1 MSTSAGRLLQ
11 LLQLLATRRRWH
23 GPELADRLAI
33 SGRTLRRDIET
44 LRLLGY
50 PVATAKGPAGGYSLG
65 VGGKLPPL
73 LLDDEQV
80 IALVI
85 ALQTAPSSVVG
96 IDDALA
102 RTLSSVEQIL
112 PASVRAEARLHVTP
126 IRNMW
131 EFAAPPIHADV
142 LREVGSA
149 IRQRTEVQLD
159 YLDSSGR
166 RPAPGEDNFMP
177 PVTVQPHHLVVWAGR
192 WYLVARL
199 PQHAQWRIYRVDRIH
214 SVHNNFRE
222 FTPSPP
228 PLGNVSHYVMTTADR
243 GDTAAE
249 WQCLGTVVME
259 LPADVVARWAPGGS
273 VVEPVDDRR
282 CRFTVGAWSWAGIA
296 GLLAT
301 FDADFTVVEPDE
313 LRVACQVTS
322 RRLVRASAEQ
332 PVPQQLPPR

>member
-1 MSTSAGRLLQ
+1 MSTSSGRLIK
-11 LLQLLATRRRWH
+11 LLQLLATRRRWS

-33 SGRTLRRDIET
+33 SARTLRRDVES
-44 LRLLGY
+44 LRSLGY

-85 ALQTAPSSVVG
+85 ALQTAPSTVVG
-96 IDDALA
+96 IDDALV

-112 PASVRAEARLHVTP
+112 PAAVRAEARLHVTP

-131 EFAAPPIHADV
+131 EFSAPPIQAGV
-142 LREVGSA
+142 LRDVGSA
-149 IRQRTEVQLD
+149 IRQHNEVDLD
-159 YLDSSGR
+159 YLDSSRR
-166 RPAPGEDNFMP
+166 RPAPGEEGFVP

-199 PQHAQWRIYRVDRIH
+199 PRPAQWRIFRLDRIH
-214 SVHNNFRE
+214 RVHNLFRE

-228 PLGNVSHYVMTTADR
+228 PLGDVGRYVMTTADR

-249 WQCLGTVVME
+249 WQCSATVMMQ

-273 VVEPVDDRR
+273 VVEAVDDQC
-282 CRFTVGAWSWAGIA
+282 CRLTLGAWSWAGIA

-313 LRVACQVTS
+313 LRAACRTVS
-322 RRLVRASAEQ
+322 GRMVSASVEQ
-332 PVPQQLPPR
+332 PVPQQLPLR